1 MHYHLLHGTFLK
13 ETAVIVTIDA
23 VIVIS
28 TSIGVT
34 AYLVLVDERHP
45 AALTIF
51 QIIFHSIKPEFSS
64 HQFLMSEP
72 CRLLVS
78 KAFYFILFILG
89 VGAFEEIHSLVAFK
103 GEDVR
108 CYSVEEPS
116 VVGDDDGAAG
126 EVFQAFFESA

>member
-1 MHYHLLHGTFLK
+1 MREHLPHLSDSLFPRHLMFRVFVELINKLSAMHYHLLHGTFLK

-64 HQFLMSEP
+64 HQFLISEP

-78 KAFYFILFILG
+78 KAFYFILFIFG
-89 VGAFEEIHSLVAFK
+89 VGAFEEIHL
-103 GEDVR
+103 
-108 CYSVEEPS
+108 
-116 VVGDDDGAAG
+116 
-126 EVFQAFFESA
+126 